1 MLPRFV
7 RAVEAVV
14 LMGMTVVTAVVVTE
28 VILRY
33 AAGRSLIITEELSRY
48 GMIWVAW
55 LGSVLVLREEGH
67 IASGATGWLG
77 PRGQRIS
84 RLVAELLSLL
94 FLLVLVVPGFKVL
107 PAQ

>member
-33 AAGRSLIITEELSRY
+33 GFGRSLIITATPARC
-48 GMIWVAW
+48 
-55 LGSVLVLREEGH
+55 
-67 IASGATGWLG
+67 SG
-77 PRGQRIS
+77 
-84 RLVAELLSLL
+84 
-94 FLLVLVVPGFKVL
+94 
-107 PAQ
+107 